1 MNALAHLTLSRWLRE
16 REETQA
22 YWLIDPAIE
31 DPKQNL
37 KELGLHT
44 THPIAIDHPDAGSFA
59 APYLV
64 ICPPGLAGDKL
75 HDVLLD
81 LAIQQ
86 GTAVPASGEPQ
97 VRSVAA
103 LILSGAPLPDLVHGL
118 SRAAIVR
125 DGQMKKRIFRYW
137 DPRLWLTLH
146 ETPALRPLLPA
157 WHESVAWIHLD
168 DERAKLVRH
177 EAGQSNGAMAMRTE
191 PHQLST
197 PQEIALNE
205 LSNAN
210 KVIATV
216 RSRQSNVAIDV
227 ARQSAINALRA
238 IAHTPLRRPEDLVAL
253 ASWRVQTAHPIEATA
268 RIQNMIQQSVM
279 HGIAL
284 DALLAEL
291 SPQDWLAITRS
302 TKEAYP
308 S

>member
-1 MNALAHLTLSRWLRE
+1 
-16 REETQA
+16 
-22 YWLIDPAIE
+22 
-31 DPKQNL
+31 
-37 KELGLHT
+37 
-44 THPIAIDHPDAGSFA
+44 
-59 APYLV
+59 
-64 ICPPGLAGDKL
+64 
-75 HDVLLD
+75 
-81 LAIQQ
+81 
-86 GTAVPASGEPQ
+86 
-97 VRSVAA
+97 
-103 LILSGAPLPDLVHGL
+103 
-118 SRAAIVR
+118 
-125 DGQMKKRIFRYW
+125 
-137 DPRLWLTLH
+137 
-146 ETPALRPLLPA
+146 
-157 WHESVAWIHLD
+157 
-168 DERAKLVRH
+168 
-177 EAGQSNGAMAMRTE
+177 MAMRTE